1 MLSALS
7 LSSLR
12 SAVKNYLYVYVFF
25 KFETKAFAVYTK
37 MLFLLVV
44 KRKENLDQ
52 ETWKYFEN
60 FRTVH
65 FAEPVAYSLTY
76 KSYKSKYGD
85 VHCIYYIFN
94 FVYKYSLHGISQNR
108 LKKFCCY
115 SKTVFVHLAQLFW
128 RICLQSDFHCI
139 ILIILETKKKSSCLV
154 RSLTSDLVIS
164 MAASSLWISIS
175 GCLNIPRF
183 NSLLTTLLL
192 LPSCDT

>member
-25 KFETKAFAVYTK
+25 KFEIKAFAVYTK

-85 VHCIYYIFN
+85 VHCICYIFN
-94 FVYKYSLHGISQNR
+94 FVYKYALHGISQNR
-108 LKKFCCY
+108 SKKFCCY
-115 SKTVFVHLAQLFW
+115 SKTVFVHLAELFW
-128 RICLQSDFHCI
+128 CICLQNDFHCI
-139 ILIILETKKKSSCLV
+139 ILIILETKKSQVV
-154 RSLTSDLVIS
+154 RFVPWPQIWLYRWLHRHCEFRFQGV
-164 MAASSLWISIS
+164 WIYHVSIH
-175 GCLNIPRF
+175 F
-183 NSLLTTLLL
+183 
-192 LPSCDT
+192 